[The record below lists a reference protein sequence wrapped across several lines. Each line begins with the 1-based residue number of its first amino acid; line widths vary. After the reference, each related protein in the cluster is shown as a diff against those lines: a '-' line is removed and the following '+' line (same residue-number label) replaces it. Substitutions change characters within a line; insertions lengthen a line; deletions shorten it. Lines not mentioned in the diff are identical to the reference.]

1 MKLNIYN
8 GDEIVKTYE
17 KDSYRLRFG
26 VVEDVARAVNLD
38 ELKEGTEAEI
48 LRMIAKLVITSLDT
62 IKGLMMDIFPG
73 LTNEEIRDCSVDEMA
88 MVIFEVIEFT
98 IKQLN
103 IRGNKQKNLMR
114 GKAICPFLIFSS
126 TLRLRFAR
134 DFQPCLPSISGKGK
148 QGRFFC

>member
-26 VVEDVARAVNLD
+26 VVEDVAQAVNLD

-62 IKGLMMDIFPG
+62 IKGLMKDIFPG

-103 IRGNKQKNLMR
+103 IRGNKQKN
-114 GKAICPFLIFSS
+114 
-126 TLRLRFAR
+126 
-134 DFQPCLPSISGKGK
+134 
-148 QGRFFC
+148 

>member
-26 VVEDVARAVNLD
+26 VVEDVAQAVNLD
-38 ELKEGTEAEI
+38 ELKEGSEAEI

-62 IKGLMMDIFPG
+62 IKGLMKDIFPG
-73 LTNEEIRDCSVDEMA
+73 LTDEEIRNCSVDEMA

-103 IRGNKQKNLMR
+103 IRGNRQKN
-114 GKAICPFLIFSS
+114 
-126 TLRLRFAR
+126 
-134 DFQPCLPSISGKGK
+134 
-148 QGRFFC
+148 

>member
-1 MKLNIYN
+1 MKLNIYK

-26 VVEDVARAVNLD
+26 VVEDVAKAVNLD
-38 ELKEGTEAEI
+38 ELEEGTEAEI

-62 IKGLMMDIFPG
+62 IKGLMKDIFPG
-73 LTNEEIRDCSVDEMA
+73 LTDEEIRNCSVDEMA

-103 IRGNKQKNLMR
+103 IRGNKQKN
-114 GKAICPFLIFSS
+114 
-126 TLRLRFAR
+126 
-134 DFQPCLPSISGKGK
+134 
-148 QGRFFC
+148 

>member
-1 MKLNIYN
+1 MKLNIYK

-26 VVEDVARAVNLD
+26 VVEDVAQAVNLD

-62 IKGLMMDIFPG
+62 IKGLMKDIFPG
-73 LTNEEIRDCSVDEMA
+73 LTDEEIRDCSVDEMA

-98 IKQLN
+98 VKQLN
-103 IRGNKQKNLMR
+103 IRGNKSKN
-114 GKAICPFLIFSS
+114 
-126 TLRLRFAR
+126 
-134 DFQPCLPSISGKGK
+134 
-148 QGRFFC
+148 

>member
-103 IRGNKQKNLMR
+103 IRGNKQKN
-114 GKAICPFLIFSS
+114 
-126 TLRLRFAR
+126 
-134 DFQPCLPSISGKGK
+134 
-148 QGRFFC
+148 

>member
-26 VVEDVARAVNLD
+26 VVEDVAQAVNLD
-38 ELKEGTEAEI
+38 ELKEGSETEI
-48 LRMIAKLVITSLDT
+48 LRMTAKLVITSLDT
-62 IKGLMMDIFPG
+62 IKGLMKDIFPG

-103 IRGNKQKNLMR
+103 IRGNRQKN
-114 GKAICPFLIFSS
+114 
-126 TLRLRFAR
+126 
-134 DFQPCLPSISGKGK
+134 
-148 QGRFFC
+148 

>member
-1 MKLNIYN
+1 VKLNIYK

-26 VVEDVARAVNLD
+26 VVEDVAQAVNLD

-62 IKGLMMDIFPG
+62 IKGLMKDVFPG
-73 LTNEEIRDCSVDEMA
+73 LTDEEIRDCNVDEMA

-103 IRGNKQKNLMR
+103 IRGNKQKN
-114 GKAICPFLIFSS
+114 
-126 TLRLRFAR
+126 
-134 DFQPCLPSISGKGK
+134 
-148 QGRFFC
+148 

>member
-1 MKLNIYN
+1 MKLNIYK

-26 VVEDVARAVNLD
+26 VVEDVAQAVNLD

-48 LRMIAKLVITSLDT
+48 LRMVAKLVITSLDT
-62 IKGLMMDIFPG
+62 IKGLMKDVFPG
-73 LTNEEIRDCSVDEMA
+73 LTDEEIRNCSVDEMA

-103 IRGNKQKNLMR
+103 IRGNKQKN
-114 GKAICPFLIFSS
+114 
-126 TLRLRFAR
+126 
-134 DFQPCLPSISGKGK
+134 
-148 QGRFFC
+148 

>member
-1 MKLNIYN
+1 MKLNIYK

-26 VVEDVARAVNLD
+26 VVEDVAQAVNLD

-62 IKGLMMDIFPG
+62 IKGLMKDIFPG

-103 IRGNKQKNLMR
+103 IRGNKQKN
-114 GKAICPFLIFSS
+114 
-126 TLRLRFAR
+126 
-134 DFQPCLPSISGKGK
+134 
-148 QGRFFC
+148 